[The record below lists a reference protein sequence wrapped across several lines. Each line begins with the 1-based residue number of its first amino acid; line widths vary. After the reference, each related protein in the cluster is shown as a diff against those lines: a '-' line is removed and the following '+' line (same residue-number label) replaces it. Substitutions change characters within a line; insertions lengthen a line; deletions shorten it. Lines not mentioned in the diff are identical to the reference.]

1 VNAKELKLRLP
12 AAAGD
17 AARGAPMQPHGDQC
31 RCSCGAMFA
40 RVVREG
46 LEIKCRKCKAIVLI
60 THDELVEMYRSLD
73 FDPPPPL
80 PGR

>member
-1 VNAKELKLRLP
+1 MNAREPRLRI
-12 AAAGD
+12 
-17 AARGAPMQPHGDQC
+17 APESGVRMQPHGDQC

-46 LEIKCRKCKAIVLI
+46 LEIKCRKCKAVVLI
-60 THDELVEMYRSLD
+60 THDELVEMYRALD
-73 FDPPPPL
+73 FDPPPL

>member
-1 VNAKELKLRLP
+1 
-12 AAAGD
+12 
-17 AARGAPMQPHGDQC
+17 MQPHGDQC

-46 LEIKCRKCKAIVLI
+46 LEIKCRKCKSIVLI

-80 PGR
+80 AGR